1 MTTTT
6 VFEAIAQTIVGAQI
20 EIAVFIAAV
29 LAHAFLFKKQ
39 PTHPQV
45 RKGKHLKQ
53 VEAAPKTGKDADAA
67 SRAAP
72 KVKPMLQAA
81 LAAPDLKDAVRHLA
95 AIPEVR
101 QGAGDLV
108 TFAITGALQQLS
120 VRAISQC
127 SVPLLLEEL
136 HAHRAFNSW
145 SLEVVLVECTRQGH
159 KAGLEAAVQ
168 LSRSTSTQITATGY
182 AALVRG
188 AAASGEVLTWFQ
200 EAGAKGLEI
209 DTATRVV
216 ILKRLG
222 SDGRLEE
229 MLGVLE
235 SCATKPGC
243 LYNAVIDAFVGV
255 KDMKTA
261 QRLAAE
267 ALQAGVADVITSNT
281 IIKAHL
287 HNGSVSEA
295 RTALA
300 EMRAMGLEPN
310 VVTYNEFLDAAVG
323 STGGLPWAIIDEML
337 ECGLKPNAVTCSILL
352 KTVTKSCSAADV
364 QRIAGLLESLE
375 QSEMDEVLLSSAC
388 EAGIRSNQVEFLRR
402 QLQSRRSSQRVTVK
416 GAPAFGSIIRAYG
429 FIGDI
434 EGVWETWR
442 EMRARRVLPTSIT
455 LGCMVEAVVSNAG
468 PEVGYKMIQE
478 AASDDETRPL
488 LNAIIYCSVM
498 KGFSH
503 QKNFD
508 RMWEVYQEVLG
519 GEHKCSIVTYNTLV
533 DACARCSEM
542 ARVPELLQHMDRQG
556 IKPNV
561 ATYGAIIKGY
571 VQENKVD
578 QAMALLRD
586 MKKSTSLSPDE
597 IAYNTV
603 LDGYARN
610 GAFDKG
616 LEILQEMESTGVTPT
631 NFTLSVLVKLCN
643 RARRLESAFELSQ
656 AVSQRHGIRLNIHV
670 YNNLMFACVGHA
682 QLPRALQVLSR
693 AVAEK
698 NRPDAR
704 TYTILLRGCVS
715 AKQPD
720 DAAGLLRAAYGLRGA
735 HEAFAPAAH
744 TAKLQGGLPSELIAE
759 ALEGIAR
766 ISWERRDLA
775 VQLLRELQSS
785 AAVRLHSSVIQR
797 LTGN

>member
-1 MTTTT
+1 MAFT
-6 VFEAIAQTIVGAQI
+6 VFEAIAETIVGAQI

-29 LAHAFLFKKQ
+29 LAHVFLFKKRQ
-39 PTHPQV
+39 TQSDV
-45 RKGKHLKQ
+45 RKGKQLKQ
-53 VEAAPKTGKDADAA
+53 VEAAPKACKDADAA

-72 KVKPMLQAA
+72 RVKPMLQAA
-81 LAAPDLKDAVRHLA
+81 LAAPDLKDAARLLA
-95 AIPEVR
+95 AIPEVQR
-101 QGAGDLV
+101 GAGDTV
-108 TFAITGALQQLS
+108 TFALTGALQQLS
-120 VRAISQC
+120 VRAVSQC

-136 HAHRAFNSW
+136 HAHKALNSW

-159 KAGLEAAVQ
+159 KAGHEAAVR
-168 LSRSTSTQITATGY
+168 LSRSTGTQITATGY

-188 AAASGEVLTWFQ
+188 ACSSGEALTWFQ
-200 EAGAKGLEI
+200 EASTKGLEVDI
-209 DTATRVV
+209 ATRVV
-216 ILKRLG
+216 MLKRLG
-222 SDGRLEE
+222 TDGRLED

-235 SCATKPGC
+235 SCTTKQGC

-255 KDMKTA
+255 KDMRTA

-267 ALQAGVADVITSNT
+267 ALEAGVADVITSNT

-287 HNGSVSEA
+287 HNGNLSKA

-300 EMRAMGLEPN
+300 EMRKLGMDPN

-323 STGGLPWAIIDEML
+323 TAGGLPWAIVDEML

-352 KTVTKSCSAADV
+352 KTVTKNCKAADI
-364 QRIAGLLESLE
+364 QRIASLLESLE
-375 QSEMDEVLLSSAC
+375 QGEMDEVLLSSAC

-402 QLQSRRSSQRVTVK
+402 QLQSRRASQRVIIK

-434 EGVWETWR
+434 EGVWDTWR

-455 LGCMVEAVVSNAG
+455 LGCMVEAVVGNAG
-468 PEVGYKMIQE
+468 PEAGYKMIQE

-508 RMWEVYQEVLG
+508 RMWEVYQEVLEG
-519 GEHKCSIVTYNTLV
+519 GHKCSIVTYNTMV
-533 DACARCSEM
+533 DACARCNEM

-561 ATYGAIIKGY
+561 VTYGAIIKGY

-578 QAMALLRD
+578 QALALLSD
-586 MKKSTSLSPDE
+586 MKKNTAISPDE

-603 LDGYARN
+603 LDGCARN
-610 GAFDKG
+610 GFFDRG
-616 LEILQEMESTGVTPT
+616 LEILKEMESTGVTPT

-643 RARRLESAFELSQ
+643 RARRLESAFELCQ
-656 AVSQRHGIRLNIHV
+656 AVSERHSIRPNIHV

-682 QLPRALQVLSR
+682 QLPRALQVLKR

-720 DAAGLLRAAYGLRGA
+720 DAAGLLRAAYGLHGA
-735 HEAFAPAAH
+735 HEVFAPAAL

-759 ALEGIAR
+759 TLEGIAR
-766 ISWERRDLA
+766 MSWEKRDLA
-775 VQLLRELQSS
+775 IQLVRELQSLPS
-785 AAVRLHSSVIQR
+785 VRLHSSVIQR
-797 LTGN
+797 LTGT